1 MLKLVLRNLAYYRRA
16 NAAVVFGVGVAVAV
30 LAGALLV
37 GESVRASL
45 RGLFLERLGRSTH
58 VASAPNFFR
67 EALAEDV
74 RAGAGFK
81 EAGFDS
87 ACPLVIAEGLVTH
100 EASGRRALA
109 AQVYGVDARFWE
121 FHGRPGAAARA
132 PRGDEALLS
141 PGLAAELG
149 ASAADAVILRVE
161 QPSDIPVESLHGR
174 KDDVGSSARLR
185 VRETLPASELGEF
198 SVRPSQTE
206 VRAVFVPLA
215 SLQRSLDRAGR
226 VNTILFNARGEGAE
240 AARAQTGKLNGL
252 LRASATLEDLGVKL
266 RALDE
271 VRGLAFESEGGL
283 ISEGLEA
290 SAREAARRTGMNA
303 EPVFSY
309 LANSIRAGGREVP
322 YSIVTAFGD
331 EAFGRL
337 LRAAE
342 TNGSAAVGTLSPLPA
357 ADGNGLPD
365 VVLNEW
371 AARELGAR
379 AGDAVTLEYYVWEES
394 GRLSTRSAD
403 FRLTAIV
410 PIEGEAA
417 DRDLVPEYP
426 GITGSNSLADWDP
439 PFPIDLSRVRPQDE
453 DYWDKHR
460 TTPKAFIHI
469 ARAQELW
476 RSRFGGVTSLRLR
489 ARAGTTSAASL
500 ETFSAAL
507 SETLEPSAAGLNVYA
522 VRDEGLAASRGATDF
537 GEYFLYFSFFI
548 VVSALL
554 LTALFFRLGVEQRLR
569 EVGLLHA
576 VGYTAGRVRAI
587 FLAEALVLAS
597 LGSLV
602 GMPGAY
608 AYAWLLMRGL
618 RTWWVGAVG
627 TTALELHAGPWPF
640 VFGAAGGLVAALVCI
655 VWTLRGLRRASAR
668 SLLAGGR
675 EWETEAAGGE
685 GGGRLGRWK
694 RRVFRP
700 FAGLTA
706 RLPKAL
712 SSGRLLGPS
721 AAFLEGVSLIVSAW
735 VGALGQAVGFFGGG
749 ALLMVSLIGFQSV
762 WLRGRGR
769 GTISGGGWWSVSRLG
784 MRNATYR
791 PGRSVL
797 CITLI
802 ASAAFII
809 VAVDAF
815 RRDDSATAARER
827 NSGGGGYALLAESL
841 LPIIHDPNTPE
852 GRDALNLNVGGDADA
867 LAGVTFA
874 RFRLRAGDDASCLNL
889 YRPTRPRII
898 APTEAFVREG
908 RFSFGS
914 TLDAGG
920 ETKANP
926 WLLLDKEFEDGAVPF
941 VADANSAAYVLHVG
955 VGEVFLLERGGGLA
969 PLRLRLVATLA
980 DSIFQGELIVSE
992 RNFLRH
998 FPEQEGY
1005 RVFLIDLPE
1014 GRAERRV
1021 AAVLEERLSDFGF
1034 DAASTS
1040 ERLAGFHRVE
1050 NTYLSTFQMLGG
1062 LGLALGTLG
1071 LAAVLLRNVLER
1083 RRELALLRAV
1093 GYERR
1098 HFGLMVVAENALL
1111 LACGLLTGTLCALLA
1126 IAPVVNARGG
1136 RLPFASLGLLLAAV
1150 VVSGLAASLVA
1161 TAAALH
1167 APLLAAL
1174 REE

>member
-1 MLKLVLRNLAYYRRA
+1 VLKLVLRNLSYYRRT
-16 NAAVVFGVGVAVAV
+16 NAAGVLGMAVAVAV

-45 RGLFLERLGRSTH
+45 RGLFLQRLGRATH

-67 EALAEDV
+67 ERLSEEI
-74 RAGAGFK
+74 RAGAGFG

-87 ACPLVIAEGLVTH
+87 ACPLVVAEGVVTH
-100 EASGRRALA
+100 EASGRRAVA

-121 FHGRPGAAARA
+121 FHGRREDVRRA
-132 PRGDEALLS
+132 PQIDEALLS
-141 PGLAAELG
+141 PALAAELG
-149 ASAADAVILRVE
+149 AAAGDAVILRVE

-174 KDDVGSSARLR
+174 KEDVGSSARLT

-198 SVRPSQTE
+198 SIRPSQAE

-226 VNTILFNARGEGAE
+226 VNTILFSAREETAPTE
-240 AARAQTGKLNGL
+240 KLNAL

-266 RALDE
+266 RALDGA
-271 VRGLAFESEGGL
+271 RGLAFESESGL
-283 ISEGLEA
+283 VSEGLDA
-290 SAREAARRTGMNA
+290 AAREAARRTGLSA

-322 YSIVTAFGD
+322 YSIVTAFGE

-337 LRAAE
+337 LKDNAAA
-342 TNGSAAVGTLSPLPA
+342 GGDQRLSP
-357 ADGNGLPD
+357 

-379 AGDAVTLEYYVWEES
+379 SGDPVTLEYYVWEES
-394 GRLSTRSAD
+394 GRLSTHTAE
-403 FRLTAIV
+403 FRLAGVV

-439 PFPIDLSRVRPQDE
+439 PFPIDLARVRPRDE
-453 DYWDKHR
+453 DYWDEHR
-460 TTPKAFIHI
+460 TTPKAFITL

-476 RSRFGGVTSLRLR
+476 RSRFGGLTSLRLR
-489 ARAGTTSAASL
+489 AGAGAAAPAGAASL

-507 SETLEPSAAGLNVYA
+507 RETLEPSAAGLNVYA
-522 VRDEGLAASRGATDF
+522 VRAEGLAASRGATDF

-569 EVGLLHA
+569 EVGLLGA
-576 VGYTAGRVRAI
+576 IGYTRGRVRAI

-597 LGSLV
+597 LGCLV

-608 AYAWLLMRGL
+608 AYAWLLMKGL

-640 VFGAAGGLVAALVCI
+640 VFGVLGGLVAALLCI
-655 VWTLRGLRRASAR
+655 VLTLRGLRRASAR

-675 EWETEAAGGE
+675 SWEADFDSTS
-685 GGGRLGRWK
+685 K
-694 RRVFRP
+694 RRSV
-700 FAGLTA
+700 
-706 RLPKAL
+706 L
-712 SSGRLLGPS
+712 SSTRLRLLVPAVALVAGVAFLS
-721 AAFLEGVSLIVSAW
+721 AASL
-735 VGALGQAVGFFGGG
+735 GAVGQAAGFFGGG
-749 ALLMVSLIGFQSV
+749 ALLLVALLGFQSA
-762 WLRGRGR
+762 WLTGRGR
-769 GTISGGGWWSVSRLG
+769 GTIGGGGWWSVSRLG

-802 ASAAFII
+802 AAAAFII

-815 RRDDSATAARER
+815 RRDDSAAAARAR
-827 NSGGGGYALLAESL
+827 DSGAGGYGLLAESL
-841 LPIIHDPNTPE
+841 LPIVHDPNLPE
-852 GRDALNLNVGGDADA
+852 GRDALNLSGAGEAGA
-867 LAGVTFA
+867 LAGVTLA
-874 RFRLRAGDDASCLNL
+874 RFRLRPGDDASCLNL
-889 YRPTRPRII
+889 YRPSQPRIL
-898 APTEAFVREG
+898 APTDAFRREG
-908 RFSFGS
+908 RFAFGS
-914 TLDAGG
+914 TLDAEG
-920 ETKANP
+920 ESKTNP
-926 WLLLDKEFEDGAVPF
+926 WLLLDREFADGAVPF

-955 VGEVFLLERGGGLA
+955 VGEDFLLERGGGLD

-980 DSIFQGELIVSE
+980 DSIFQGELLVSE

-1014 GRAERRV
+1014 GRAGADV
-1021 AAVLEERLSDFGF
+1021 AAVLEGRLSDFGF

-1093 GYERR
+1093 GYDRR
-1098 HFGLMVVAENALL
+1098 HFGLMILAENALL

-1136 RLPFASLGLLLAAV
+1136 RLPFASLGLLLAAGV
-1150 VVSGLAASLVA
+1150 VAGLAASLVA
-1161 TAAALH
+1161 TAAALR